1 MEKKNFSVL
10 LVIFFKGEKKRYY
23 DLWSRK
29 IKNRMGK
36 KKYKKL
42 WEEKNKST
50 S

>member
-1 MEKKNFSVL
+1 MEKKFQCL
-10 LVIFFKGEKKRYY
+10 ACYLFQREKKDTMIYGHAK
-23 DLWSRK
+23 LK
-29 IKNRMGK
+29 IGWK